1 MSNICQ
7 SNIVAPY
14 IDNQTQVNQVGL
26 HGLCTANCSAV
37 QFEIQGKVAI
47 TSNKICC
54 LCQITF
60 WRLSHGS
67 LGIFW
72 QKKIDF
78 RNVHYQVLQGNKNEH
93 VKGSLPVS
101 TKIFIMAKLFGMSCT
116 PNQFFSIPNEEFR
129 D

>member
-1 MSNICQ
+1 MLPLPNYFL
-7 SNIVAPY
+7 AHPAG
-14 IDNQTQVNQVGL
+14 VGDKYR
-26 HGLCTANCSAV
+26 
-37 QFEIQGKVAI
+37 QD
-47 TSNKICC
+47 
-54 LCQITF
+54 
-60 WRLSHGS
+60 WLSHGS

-116 PNQFFSIPNEEFR
+116 PNQFFSIPNEEYR